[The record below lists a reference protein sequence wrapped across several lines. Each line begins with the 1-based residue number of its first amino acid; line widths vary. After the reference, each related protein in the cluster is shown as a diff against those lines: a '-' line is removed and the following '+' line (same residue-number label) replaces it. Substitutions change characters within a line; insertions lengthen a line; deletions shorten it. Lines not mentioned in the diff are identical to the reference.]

1 MPSDERV
8 KQALEVVSGRIENF
22 RSSIA
27 VTAEQVRGFLSTHRP
42 SENGQVSRIRAEL
55 GLFGTDRID
64 AERFAALLDTDSP
77 TDSITIERI
86 EQALDTL
93 SKMGARK
100 SDFFVV
106 RVETGGHLRDTV
118 ARRLDELGRAFGA
131 ARVVN
136 LSKTG
141 KYQHSD
147 HATLLESLPFSRW
160 RKAERDVA
168 PPLVVDVDGTD
179 LTVAGLAEFLDG
191 CQKIVLAV
199 RGEAPAAPLVR
210 LVSPGVLVIQTA
222 NVDDLAGIAA
232 WEGPAVVALVSESA
246 AHFVHDPRGGD
257 HLCDRLNVSSV
268 PDDKPRHALGGISVF
283 QQVEDLRQLVSMT
296 SQPRPRAA
304 EASGTATASEPASAD
319 PADKLAAW
327 LLSQANLPDH

>member
-8 KQALEVVSGRIENF
+8 EQAVKAVSARIEIF
-22 RSSIA
+22 RSSIV

-55 GLFGTDRID
+55 GQFGADRID
-64 AERFAALLDTDSP
+64 AERFAALLDTNSP
-77 TDSITIERI
+77 TDSATIERI

-93 SKMGARK
+93 SKMGAK
-100 SDFFVV
+100 ESDFFVV
-106 RVETGGHLRDTV
+106 RVETGGHLRDSV

-136 LSKTG
+136 LSRTG
-141 KYQHSD
+141 QYQHSD
-147 HATLLESLPFSRW
+147 HATLLESLPFSKW

-168 PPLVVDVDGTD
+168 APLVVDVDGRD

-191 CQKIVLAV
+191 GQKIVLTV
-199 RGEAPAAPLVR
+199 RGASPAAPLVR
-210 LVSPGVLVIQTA
+210 LISPGVLVIQTA
-222 NVDDLAGIAA
+222 NVDDLAGLEE

-246 AHFVHDPRGGD
+246 AQFVHDPRGGER
-257 HLCDRLNVSSV
+257 LCDRLNVSSV
-268 PDDKPRHALGGISVF
+268 PDNKPRQALGGISVF

-304 EASGTATASEPASAD
+304 AEPASAD

-327 LLSQANLPDH
+327 LLSQANLPDL